1 MSVTHRDLLDLIDV
15 EQIGPALF
23 EGRPTRYRL
32 PRVFGG
38 QVAGM
43 AMEAAA
49 RTLTPPWPAHSVQ
62 SQFLRPGD
70 PDLPIRFEVDISRDG
85 GSFASRNVDAYQ
97 GERRLFSA
105 RMSYHRPVTGRYE
118 HQLQAPSAPGPDALP
133 SAADLAREV
142 PDEWPQFYLEWDG
155 LDIRVAPGNL
165 RRSPMASTG
174 TSARSQVWMR
184 VTQPLGTVPQNAH
197 TSLLTCIS
205 DLTFLSTSL
214 VPHGIPPK
222 HPEIMIASLDH
233 CLWFHR
239 PFRVD
244 EWLLYDQV
252 SPTAYAGRGL
262 CRGEFYT
269 ADGAH
274 VASVV
279 QEGLIRPLT

>member
-1 MSVTHRDLLDLIDV
+1 MTHRDLLDLINV
-15 EQIGPALF
+15 EQIGPTVF
-23 EGRPTRYRL
+23 EGKPTRYRL

-49 RTLTPPWPAHSVQ
+49 RTLMAPWPVHSVQ

-70 PDLPIRFEVDISRDG
+70 PDLPIRFEVEISRDG

-97 GERRLFSA
+97 SDTRLFSA
-105 RMSYHRPVTGRYE
+105 RMSYHRLVSGGYE
-118 HQLQAPSAPGPDALP
+118 HQLQPPTAPGPDGLP
-133 SAADLAREV
+133 DAADLAREF
-142 PDEWPQFYLEWDG
+142 PDEWPQFYLEWDM
-155 LDIRVAPGNL
+155 LDIRIAPGDP

-174 TSARSQVWMR
+174 SSARSQVWIR
-184 VTQPLGTVPQNAH
+184 AAQLLGTELQTAH
-197 TSLLTCIS
+197 SSLLTCIS

-214 VPHGIPPK
+214 VPQRIPPR
-222 HPEIMIASLDH
+222 HPNIMIASLDH

-262 CRGEFYT
+262 CKGEFYT
-269 ADGAH
+269 ADGTH
-274 VASVV
+274 VASVI